1 MSDQLRDELLKRV
14 SDVMRAEDSAN
25 NSSENE
31 SQRAQAVL
39 ARVIENVQCEERPR
53 RHVKRPYWL
62 SSRSFRG
69 RVVTASV
76 AFAMILL
83 VGVFVSIVGGNS
95 RLDSPITTS
104 RQSGK
109 SLITKQVGST
119 ALPRHG
125 TWLLADGSLSGT
137 WQQIPVGPPGVGV
150 TCPTASACYE
160 MDEVTAAPVENSPL
174 LSVSFYASTDDG
186 VTWTEYS
193 MPRGFSPTTTL
204 SCGSDS

>member
-14 SDVMRAEDSAN
+14 SEVMSAEDVDSAN
-25 NSSENE
+25 ESSENE
-31 SQRAQAVL
+31 GQRAQAVL

-69 RVVTASV
+69 RVVVTASV

-83 VGVFVSIVGGNS
+83 VGVLVSIVGGNS

-186 VTWTEYS
+186 VIW
-193 MPRGFSPTTTL
+193 
-204 SCGSDS
+204 

>member
-14 SDVMRAEDSAN
+14 SDVMSAEDSAN

-62 SSRSFRG
+62 SARSFRG
-69 RVVTASV
+69 RVVATASV

-83 VGVFVSIVGGNS
+83 VGVLVSIVGGNS

-109 SLITKQVGST
+109 SLITKQVGS
-119 ALPRHG
+119 
-125 TWLLADGSLSGT
+125 
-137 WQQIPVGPPGVGV
+137 
-150 TCPTASACYE
+150 
-160 MDEVTAAPVENSPL
+160 
-174 LSVSFYASTDDG
+174 
-186 VTWTEYS
+186 
-193 MPRGFSPTTTL
+193 
-204 SCGSDS
+204 

>member
-14 SDVMRAEDSAN
+14 SEVMSAEDVDSAN
-25 NSSENE
+25 ESSENE
-31 SQRAQAVL
+31 GQRAQAVL

-62 SSRSFRG
+62 SARSFRG
-69 RVVTASV
+69 RVVVTASV

-83 VGVFVSIVGGNS
+83 VGVLVSIVGGNS

-186 VTWTEYS
+186 VIW
-193 MPRGFSPTTTL
+193 
-204 SCGSDS
+204 